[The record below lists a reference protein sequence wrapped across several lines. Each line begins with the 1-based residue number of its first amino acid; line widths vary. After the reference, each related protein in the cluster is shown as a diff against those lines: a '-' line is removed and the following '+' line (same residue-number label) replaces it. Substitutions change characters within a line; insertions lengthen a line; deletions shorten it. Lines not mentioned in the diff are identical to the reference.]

1 MKKKLTEIVEQYG
14 RWVFI
19 IYITTFVLTFGAV
32 FLLLQIGFKESVVVF
47 FTDNLGEEYA
57 SAGTAVLAYAI
68 TKATQPIR
76 IAVTIVL
83 VPLFGRRAS
92 P

>member
-1 MKKKLTEIVEQYG
+1 MKKKLTEIIEQYG

-19 IYITTFVLTFGAV
+19 IYISTFVLTFGGV
-32 FLLLQIGFKESVVVF
+32 FLLLQVGFKESVVAF

-57 SAGTAVLAYAI
+57 SAGSAVLAYAI

-76 IAVTIVL
+76 IAITIAL
-83 VPLFGRRAS
+83 VPFFGRRTN